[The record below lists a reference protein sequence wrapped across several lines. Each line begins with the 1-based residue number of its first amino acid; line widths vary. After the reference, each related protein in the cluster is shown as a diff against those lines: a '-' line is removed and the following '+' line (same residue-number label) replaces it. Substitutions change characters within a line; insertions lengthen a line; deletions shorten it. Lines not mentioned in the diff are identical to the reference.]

1 MKNLIKKIIISA
13 LSIISVVT
21 FAVGCDT
28 TETTKVSGEN
38 FAPSGYIKN
47 VTSSAGATATFSEEV
62 LVGSN
67 KLVKGAVLYG
77 EQGAEFNLGDI
88 NIKKSNWNG
97 AYNTIDG
104 EYVSFIDLYYA
115 PTTNTVEL
123 PSVLITLTDSSNK
136 DNYLDIYV
144 NSVKQAGNFTADNLI
159 LTRACTQDR
168 FGSFL
173 DVANKLTPSDPK
185 NLAFTGIYK
194 SAYLGSAA
202 EYAGVDDG
210 ATVNLNGSQT
220 APLSIVYD
228 SEDNALYSPI
238 TYNSQ
243 TSKASLKT
251 SYCIRNFTNMYGN
264 VLDSTDKKWSG
275 FNSSVVNVKIKFINA
290 TQKTKLVVAGIGGYN
305 LMGRE
310 VFVADT
316 DYVTY
321 VPNQPEGAEYKAD
334 TVLYAPLDYTAINS
348 KLHQGSKVEIKKGNT
363 ILDTITFTDK
373 TATYKFTELGNHTLN
388 FLNKNN
394 ESIGVKTIFV
404 ANVAITNETI
414 GIKTSKGASVEYG
427 TYKQAGGDYVYS
439 GVKLTGG
446 DNATFDLGTISLSET
461 FWNYKDVTYDVDND
475 GDYEKMLDKSVYSS
489 FLDVVYHPNK
499 DQTAPKDGRYITE
512 IDNVY
517 VTLTDP
523 NDETQFVTIR
533 LSDSRNDAPFAMSIW
548 AASTNNEYWAAQR
561 YFGQDSEIALH
572 MTVSKKYDIRGN
584 QATPIELIYD
594 SGAVYNTSTFNAAG
608 LKGAYAIRNFTLS
621 DESFAEYKYDTSGAK
636 LDAKADNRE
645 KHNYW
650 GGFTC
655 DKVNVTVSF
664 GNVREQYAGKDT
676 SSIIIT
682 KLGRH
687 NLGVNVVDVE
697 DSEYVTDIGVYGN
710 VTVGEEVA
718 IRPAS
723 KWHALHQVVY
733 AGCYAEIYKQG
744 STNKIDTISFNG
756 KAYNYTFNSVG
767 TYLIKYYDSS
777 GNSLGTATIN
787 VSLPSTQ

>member
-1 MKNLIKKIIISA
+1 MKNLIKKVIISA
-13 LSIISVVT
+13 LSIISIAT
-21 FAVGCDT
+21 FAVGCDN
-28 TETTKVSGEN
+28 TETNEVSGEN
-38 FAPSGYIKN
+38 FAPSGYIQN
-47 VTSSAGATATFSEEV
+47 VTSSEGATATFSEEL
-62 LVGSN
+62 LVGSK

-104 EYVSFIDLYYA
+104 EYSSFIDLYYA

-123 PSVLITLTDSSNK
+123 PSVLITLTDTDNK
-136 DNYLDIYV
+136 DNYLEIYV
-144 NSVKQAGNFTADNLI
+144 NSVKQAGNFTNDNLI

-168 FGSFL
+168 FGAYL
-173 DVANKLTPSDPK
+173 DVANKLNSSDPF
-185 NLAFTGIYK
+185 NLTTTGIYK

-210 ATVNLNGSQT
+210 ATVSLNGNQT
-220 APLSIVYD
+220 APVSIVYD

-238 TYNSQ
+238 TYDSQ

-251 SYCIRNFTNMYGN
+251 SYCIRNFTNIYNGS
-264 VLDSTDKKWSG
+264 LDSTDKKWGG
-275 FNSSVVNVKIKFINA
+275 FKSSVVNVKIKFINA
-290 TQKTKLVVAGIGGYN
+290 TTKTKLIVSGIGGYN
-305 LMGRE
+305 LTGRE

-316 DYVTY
+316 DYVTH
-321 VPNQPEGAEYKAD
+321 VPSQPEGAEYNAD
-334 TVLYAPLDYTAINS
+334 TVLYAPLNYTVINA
-348 KLHQGSKVEIKKGNT
+348 KLHQGSKVEIKKDNT
-363 ILDTITFTDK
+363 VLDTITFTDK
-373 TATYKFTELGNHTLN
+373 TATYKFTKLGNHTLN
-388 FLNKNN
+388 FLNSNN
-394 ESIGVKTIFV
+394 ESIGVKTIYV
-404 ANVAITNETI
+404 ANVAITNESI
-414 GIKTSKGASVEYG
+414 GVKTSKGASVEYG

-489 FLDVVYHPNK
+489 FLDVVFHPNK
-499 DQTAPKDGRYITE
+499 DQTAAKNGRYIGE

-523 NDETQFVTIR
+523 NDPTQFVSIR
-533 LSDSRNDAPFAMSIW
+533 LSDSRSDASFAMSIW
-548 AASTNNEYWAAQR
+548 AMSTNNEYWAAQR

-594 SGAVYNTSTFNAAG
+594 NGAVYNTSTFSAAG
-608 LKGAYAIRNFTLS
+608 LKGAYAIRNFTLP
-621 DESFAEYKYDTSGAK
+621 DESFAEYKYDISGSK
-636 LDAKADNRE
+636 LDTKADNRE

-664 GNVREQYAGKDT
+664 GDIREQYAGKDT

-687 NLGVNVVDVE
+687 NLGLNVVDIDE
-697 DSEYVTDIGVYGN
+697 TEYVTDIGIYGDA
-710 VTVGEEVA
+710 TVGEEIS

-723 KWHALHQVVY
+723 KWHALHQTVY
-733 AGCYAEIYKQG
+733 VGCYAEIYKQG
-744 STNKIDTISFNG
+744 ETNKLDTIIFNG
-756 KAYNYTFNSVG
+756 KAYNYTFNSQG

-777 GNSLGTATIN
+777 GGSLGTATIL
-787 VSLPSTQ
+787 VSLPTT